1 MFDVFFCAMPL
12 TPFLDYLALEK
23 NFSPHTL
30 KAYQKDLEAFLS
42 FCMQEYTIK
51 DLNEVNYP
59 MIRRWIVILSD
70 KGLETQ
76 TINRKC
82 SSLKTYFKFLQKI
95 EVLSQS
101 PMQGHKQLKSTPKLV
116 VPLTEKELE
125 KLVAHYDDS
134 HYEGARDALIVEL
147 LYSTGMRRAELI
159 SLSVNDIDLSNGQ
172 ISVLGKRNKVR
183 LIPLLPNIIRRM
195 QAYIELRN
203 QQDCASQSQYLLINT
218 KGQAI
223 SPSKIYACVTRFLS
237 MVSTKQKISPHVLR
251 HSFATHLL
259 NRGADINTI
268 KELLGHSS
276 LSSTQLYAKV
286 QLPKIKTEYKS
297 AHPRG

>member
-1 MFDVFFCAMPL
+1 MPL

-23 NFSPHTL
+23 KFSPHTL
-30 KAYQKDLEAFLS
+30 KAYKKDLESFLS
-42 FCMQEYTIK
+42 YCMQEYKIK
-51 DLNEVNYP
+51 DLTDINYP
-59 MIRRWIVILSD
+59 MVRRWIVILSD
-70 KGLETQ
+70 KGLETK

-95 EVLSQS
+95 EVLSES

-116 VPLTEKELE
+116 VPLTEDELQN
-125 KLVAHYDDS
+125 LVSTYDDTN
-134 HYEGARDALIVEL
+134 YEGSRDALILEL
-147 LYSTGMRRAELI
+147 LYNTGIRRAELI
-159 SLSVNDIDLSNGQ
+159 SIAIDDLDFANALLKV
-172 ISVLGKRNKVR
+172 IGKRNKAR
-183 LIPLLPNIIRRM
+183 LIPLLPNVVNRIQSYLNFRS
-195 QAYIELRN
+195 
-203 QQDCASQSQYLLINT
+203 QQIGANRSQYLFINAR
-218 KGQAI
+218 GQAMN
-223 SPSKIYACVTRFLS
+223 PSKIYSCVTKFLS
-237 MVSTKQKISPHVLR
+237 MVSTKKKLSPHVLR

-276 LSSTQLYAKV
+276 LSSTQLYTKV

>member
-1 MFDVFFCAMPL
+1 MPL

-23 NFSPHTL
+23 KFSPHTL
-30 KAYQKDLEAFLS
+30 KAYKKDLESFLS
-42 FCMQEYTIK
+42 YCMQEYKIK
-51 DLNEVNYP
+51 DLTDINYP
-59 MIRRWIVILSD
+59 MVRRWIVILSD
-70 KGLETQ
+70 KGLETK

-95 EVLSQS
+95 EVLSES

-116 VPLTEKELE
+116 VPLTEDELQN
-125 KLVAHYDDS
+125 LMSTYDDTN
-134 HYEGARDALIVEL
+134 YEGSRDALILEL
-147 LYSTGMRRAELI
+147 LYNTGIRRAELI
-159 SLSVNDIDLSNGQ
+159 SIAIDDLDFANAQ
-172 ISVLGKRNKVR
+172 LKVIGKRNKAR
-183 LIPLLPNIIRRM
+183 LIPLLPNVVNRIQSYLNYRS
-195 QAYIELRN
+195 
-203 QQDCASQSQYLLINT
+203 QQIGANRSQYLFINAQ
-218 KGQAI
+218 GQAMN
-223 SPSKIYACVTRFLS
+223 PSKIYSCVTKFLS
-237 MVSTKQKISPHVLR
+237 MVSTKKKLSPHVLR

-276 LSSTQLYAKV
+276 LSSTQLYTKV

>member
-1 MFDVFFCAMPL
+1 MPL

-23 NFSPHTL
+23 KFSPHTL
-30 KAYQKDLEAFLS
+30 KAYKKDLESFLS
-42 FCMQEYTIK
+42 YCMQEYKIK
-51 DLNEVNYP
+51 DLTDINYP
-59 MIRRWIVILSD
+59 MVRRWIVILSD
-70 KGLETQ
+70 KGLETK

-95 EVLSQS
+95 EVLSES

-116 VPLTEKELE
+116 VPLTEVELQN
-125 KLVAHYDDS
+125 LMSTYDDS
-134 HYEGARDALIVEL
+134 NYEGSRDALILEL
-147 LYSTGMRRAELI
+147 LYNTGIRRAELI
-159 SLSVNDIDLSNGQ
+159 SIEIDDLDFANAQ
-172 ISVLGKRNKVR
+172 LKVIGKRNKAR
-183 LIPLLPNIIRRM
+183 LIPLLPNVVNRIQSYLNFRS
-195 QAYIELRN
+195 
-203 QQDCASQSQYLLINT
+203 QQIGANRSQYLFINAR
-218 KGQAI
+218 GQAMN
-223 SPSKIYACVTRFLS
+223 PSKIYSCVTKFLS
-237 MVSTKQKISPHVLR
+237 VVSTKKKLSPHVLR

-276 LSSTQLYAKV
+276 LSSTQLYTKV

>member
-1 MFDVFFCAMPL
+1 MLFFCAMPL

-23 NFSPHTL
+23 KFSPHTL
-30 KAYQKDLEAFLS
+30 KAYKKDLESFLS
-42 FCMQEYTIK
+42 YCMQEYKIK
-51 DLNEVNYP
+51 DLSDISYP

-70 KGLETQ
+70 RGLETK

-95 EVLSQS
+95 EVLSES

-116 VPLTEKELE
+116 VPLTEDELQN
-125 KLVAHYDDS
+125 LMSTYDDTN
-134 HYEGARDALIVEL
+134 YEGSRDALILEL
-147 LYSTGMRRAELI
+147 LYNTGIRRAELI
-159 SLSVNDIDLSNGQ
+159 SIAIDDLDFANAQ
-172 ISVLGKRNKVR
+172 LKVIGKRNKAR
-183 LIPLLPNIIRRM
+183 LIPLLPNVVNRI
-195 QAYIELRN
+195 QAYLNFRS
-203 QQDCASQSQYLLINT
+203 QQIGANRSQYLFINAQ
-218 KGQAI
+218 GQAMN
-223 SPSKIYACVTRFLS
+223 PSKIYRCVTKFLS
-237 MVSTKQKISPHVLR
+237 TVSTKKKLSPHVLR

-276 LSSTQLYAKV
+276 LSSTQLYTKV

>member
-1 MFDVFFCAMPL
+1 MPL

-23 NFSPHTL
+23 KFSPHTL
-30 KAYQKDLEAFLS
+30 RAYKKDLESFLS
-42 FCMQEYTIK
+42 YCMQEYKIK
-51 DLNEVNYP
+51 DLTDINYP
-59 MIRRWIVILSD
+59 MVRRWIVILSD
-70 KGLETQ
+70 KGLETK

-95 EVLSQS
+95 EVLSES

-116 VPLTEKELE
+116 VPLTEVELQN
-125 KLVAHYDDS
+125 LMSTYDDS
-134 HYEGARDALIVEL
+134 NYEGSRDALILEL
-147 LYSTGMRRAELI
+147 LYNTGIRRAELI
-159 SLSVNDIDLSNGQ
+159 SIAINDLDFANAQLKVI
-172 ISVLGKRNKVR
+172 GKRNKAR
-183 LIPLLPNIIRRM
+183 LIPLLPNVVNRIQSYLNFRS
-195 QAYIELRN
+195 
-203 QQDCASQSQYLLINT
+203 QQIGANRSRYLFINAQ
-218 KGQAI
+218 GQAMN
-223 SPSKIYACVTRFLS
+223 PSKIYSCVTKFLS
-237 MVSTKQKISPHVLR
+237 MISTKKKLSPHVLR

-276 LSSTQLYAKV
+276 LSSTQLYTKV

>member
-1 MFDVFFCAMPL
+1 MPL

-23 NFSPHTL
+23 KFSPHTL
-30 KAYQKDLEAFLS
+30 KAYKKDLESFLS
-42 FCMQEYTIK
+42 YCMQEYKIK
-51 DLNEVNYP
+51 DLTDINYP
-59 MIRRWIVILSD
+59 MVRRWIVILSD
-70 KGLETQ
+70 KGLETK

-95 EVLSQS
+95 EVLSES

-116 VPLTEKELE
+116 VPLTEDELQN
-125 KLVAHYDDS
+125 LMSTYDDTN
-134 HYEGARDALIVEL
+134 YEGSRDALILEL
-147 LYSTGMRRAELI
+147 LYNTGIRRAELI
-159 SLSVNDIDLSNGQ
+159 SIAIDDLDFANALLKV
-172 ISVLGKRNKVR
+172 IGKRNKAR
-183 LIPLLPNIIRRM
+183 LIPLLPNVVNRIQSYLNFRS
-195 QAYIELRN
+195 
-203 QQDCASQSQYLLINT
+203 QQIGANRSQYLFINAR
-218 KGQAI
+218 GQAMN
-223 SPSKIYACVTRFLS
+223 PSKIYSCVTKFLS
-237 MVSTKQKISPHVLR
+237 MVSTKKKLSPHVLR

-276 LSSTQLYAKV
+276 LSSTQLYTKV

>member
-1 MFDVFFCAMPL
+1 MPL

-23 NFSPHTL
+23 KFSPHTL
-30 KAYQKDLEAFLS
+30 KAYKKDLESFLS
-42 FCMQEYTIK
+42 YCMQEYKIK
-51 DLNEVNYP
+51 DLTDINYP
-59 MIRRWIVILSD
+59 MVRRWIVILFD
-70 KGLETQ
+70 KGLETK

-95 EVLSQS
+95 EVLSES

-116 VPLTEKELE
+116 VPLTEDELQN
-125 KLVAHYDDS
+125 LMSTYDDTN
-134 HYEGARDALIVEL
+134 YEGSRDALILEL
-147 LYSTGMRRAELI
+147 LYNTGIRRAELI
-159 SLSVNDIDLSNGQ
+159 SIAIDDLDFANALLKV
-172 ISVLGKRNKVR
+172 IGKRNKAR
-183 LIPLLPNIIRRM
+183 LIPLLPNVVNRIQSYLNFRS
-195 QAYIELRN
+195 
-203 QQDCASQSQYLLINT
+203 QQIGANRSQYLFINAR
-218 KGQAI
+218 GQAMN
-223 SPSKIYACVTRFLS
+223 PSKIYSCVTKFLS
-237 MVSTKQKISPHVLR
+237 MVSTKKKLSPHVLR

-276 LSSTQLYAKV
+276 LSSTQLYTKV

>member
-1 MFDVFFCAMPL
+1 MPL

-23 NFSPHTL
+23 KFSPHTL
-30 KAYQKDLEAFLS
+30 KAYKKDLESFLS
-42 FCMQEYTIK
+42 YCMQEYKIK
-51 DLNEVNYP
+51 DLTDINYP
-59 MIRRWIVILSD
+59 MVRRWIVILSD
-70 KGLETQ
+70 KGLETK

-95 EVLSQS
+95 EVLSES

-116 VPLTEKELE
+116 VPLTEDELQN
-125 KLVAHYDDS
+125 LMSTYDDTN
-134 HYEGARDALIVEL
+134 YEGSRDALILEL
-147 LYSTGMRRAELI
+147 LYNTGIRRAELI
-159 SLSVNDIDLSNGQ
+159 SIAIDDLDFANALLKV
-172 ISVLGKRNKVR
+172 IGKRNKAR
-183 LIPLLPNIIRRM
+183 LIPLLPNVVNRIQSYLNYRS
-195 QAYIELRN
+195 
-203 QQDCASQSQYLLINT
+203 QQIGANRSQYLFINAQ
-218 KGQAI
+218 GQAMN
-223 SPSKIYACVTRFLS
+223 PSKIYSCVTKFLS
-237 MVSTKQKISPHVLR
+237 MVSTKKKLSPHVLR

-276 LSSTQLYAKV
+276 LSSTQLYTKV

>member
-1 MFDVFFCAMPL
+1 MPL

-23 NFSPHTL
+23 KFSPHTL
-30 KAYQKDLEAFLS
+30 KAYKKDLESFLS
-42 FCMQEYTIK
+42 YCMQEYKIK
-51 DLNEVNYP
+51 DLSDISYP

-70 KGLETQ
+70 RGLETK

-95 EVLSQS
+95 DVLSES

-116 VPLTEKELE
+116 VPLTEDELQN
-125 KLVAHYDDS
+125 LMSTYDDTN
-134 HYEGARDALIVEL
+134 YEGSRDALILEL
-147 LYSTGMRRAELI
+147 LYNTGIRRAELI
-159 SLSVNDIDLSNGQ
+159 SITIDDLDFANAQ
-172 ISVLGKRNKVR
+172 LKVIGKRNKAR
-183 LIPLLPNIIRRM
+183 LIPLLPNVVNRI
-195 QAYIELRN
+195 QAYLNFRS
-203 QQDCASQSQYLLINT
+203 QQIGANRSQYLFINAQ
-218 KGQAI
+218 GQAMN
-223 SPSKIYACVTRFLS
+223 PSKIYRCVTKFLS
-237 MVSTKQKISPHVLR
+237 TVSTKKKLSPHVLR

-276 LSSTQLYAKV
+276 LSSTQLYTKV

>member
-1 MFDVFFCAMPL
+1 MPL

-23 NFSPHTL
+23 KFSPHTL
-30 KAYQKDLEAFLS
+30 KAYKKDLESFLS
-42 FCMQEYTIK
+42 YCMQEYKIK
-51 DLNEVNYP
+51 DLTDINYP
-59 MIRRWIVILSD
+59 MVRRWIVILSD
-70 KGLETQ
+70 KGLETK

-95 EVLSQS
+95 EVLSES

-116 VPLTEKELE
+116 VPLTEDELQN
-125 KLVAHYDDS
+125 LMSTYDDTN
-134 HYEGARDALIVEL
+134 YEGSRDALILEL
-147 LYSTGMRRAELI
+147 LYNTGIRRAELI
-159 SLSVNDIDLSNGQ
+159 SIAIDDLDFANALLKV
-172 ISVLGKRNKVR
+172 IGKRNKAR
-183 LIPLLPNIIRRM
+183 LIPLLPNVVNRIQSYLNFRS
-195 QAYIELRN
+195 
-203 QQDCASQSQYLLINT
+203 QQIGANRSQYLFINAQ
-218 KGQAI
+218 GQAMN
-223 SPSKIYACVTRFLS
+223 PSKIYSCVTKFLS
-237 MVSTKQKISPHVLR
+237 MISTKKKLSPHVLR

-276 LSSTQLYAKV
+276 LSSTQLYTKV

>member
-1 MFDVFFCAMPL
+1 MFFCAMPL

-23 NFSPHTL
+23 KFSPHTL
-30 KAYQKDLEAFLS
+30 KAYQKDLESFLS
-42 FCMQEYTIK
+42 FCMDEYKIK
-51 DLNEVNYP
+51 DLSEVHYT
-59 MIRRWIVILSD
+59 MIRRWISVLSH
-70 KGLETQ
+70 KGLETK

-95 EVLSQS
+95 EVLAQS
-101 PMQGHKQLKSTPKLV
+101 PMQGHKQLKSNPALV
-116 VPLTEKELE
+116 VPLTEAELE
-125 KLVAHYDDS
+125 NLMNFYDDS
-134 HYEGARDALIVEL
+134 HYKGARDALILEL
-147 LYSTGMRRAELI
+147 LYNTGMRRAELI
-159 SLSVNDIDLSNGQ
+159 SLTIDDLDFSNGQ

-183 LIPLLPNIIRRM
+183 LIPLLPNIIKRI
-195 QAYIELRN
+195 QEYLVFRN
-203 QQDCASQSQYLLINT
+203 QQDCASQSRYVLINT

-223 SPSKIYACVTRFLS
+223 SPTKIYDCVTRFLS
-237 MVSTKQKISPHVLR
+237 LVSTKQKISPHVLR
-251 HSFATHLL
+251 HSFATHML

>member
-1 MFDVFFCAMPL
+1 MPL

-23 NFSPHTL
+23 KFSPHTL
-30 KAYQKDLEAFLS
+30 KAYKKDLESFLS
-42 FCMQEYTIK
+42 YCMQEYKIK
-51 DLNEVNYP
+51 DLSDISYP

-70 KGLETQ
+70 RGLETK

-95 EVLSQS
+95 DVLSES

-116 VPLTEKELE
+116 VPLTEDELQN
-125 KLVAHYDDS
+125 LMSTYDDTN
-134 HYEGARDALIVEL
+134 YEGSRDALILEL
-147 LYSTGMRRAELI
+147 LYNTGIRRAELI
-159 SLSVNDIDLSNGQ
+159 SITIDDLDFANAQ
-172 ISVLGKRNKVR
+172 LKVIGKRNKAR
-183 LIPLLPNIIRRM
+183 LIPLLPNVVNRI
-195 QAYIELRN
+195 QAYLNFRS
-203 QQDCASQSQYLLINT
+203 QQIGANRSQYLFINAQ
-218 KGQAI
+218 GQAMN
-223 SPSKIYACVTRFLS
+223 PSKIYRCVTKFLS
-237 MVSTKQKISPHVLR
+237 TVSTKKKLSPHVLR

-259 NRGADINTI
+259 NRGADSNTI

-276 LSSTQLYAKV
+276 LSSTQLYTKV

>member
-1 MFDVFFCAMPL
+1 MPL

-23 NFSPHTL
+23 KFSPHTL
-30 KAYQKDLEAFLS
+30 KAYKKDLESFLS
-42 FCMQEYTIK
+42 YCMQEYKIK
-51 DLNEVNYP
+51 DLTDINYP
-59 MIRRWIVILSD
+59 MVRRWIVILSD
-70 KGLETQ
+70 KGLETK

-95 EVLSQS
+95 EVLSES

-116 VPLTEKELE
+116 VPLTEVELQN
-125 KLVAHYDDS
+125 LMSTYDDS
-134 HYEGARDALIVEL
+134 NYEGSRDALILEL
-147 LYSTGMRRAELI
+147 LYNTGIRRAELI
-159 SLSVNDIDLSNGQ
+159 SIAIDDLDFANAQ
-172 ISVLGKRNKVR
+172 LKVIGKRNKAR
-183 LIPLLPNIIRRM
+183 LIPLLPNLVNRIQSYLNYRS
-195 QAYIELRN
+195 
-203 QQDCASQSQYLLINT
+203 QQVGANRSQYLFINAQ
-218 KGQAI
+218 GQAMN
-223 SPSKIYACVTRFLS
+223 PSKIYSCVTKFLS
-237 MVSTKQKISPHVLR
+237 MVSIKKKLSPHVLR

-276 LSSTQLYAKV
+276 LSSTQLYTKV

>member
-1 MFDVFFCAMPL
+1 MPL

-23 NFSPHTL
+23 KFSPHTL
-30 KAYQKDLEAFLS
+30 KAYKKDLESFLS
-42 FCMQEYTIK
+42 YCMQEYKIK
-51 DLNEVNYP
+51 DLTDINYP
-59 MIRRWIVILSD
+59 MVRRWIVILSD
-70 KGLETQ
+70 KGLETK

-95 EVLSQS
+95 EVLSES

-116 VPLTEKELE
+116 VPLTEDELQN
-125 KLVAHYDDS
+125 LMSTYDDTN
-134 HYEGARDALIVEL
+134 YEGSRDALILEL
-147 LYSTGMRRAELI
+147 LYNTGIRRAELI
-159 SLSVNDIDLSNGQ
+159 SIAIDDLDFANALLKV
-172 ISVLGKRNKVR
+172 IGKRNKAR
-183 LIPLLPNIIRRM
+183 LIPLLPNVVNRIQSYLNFRS
-195 QAYIELRN
+195 
-203 QQDCASQSQYLLINT
+203 QQIGANRSQYLFINAQ
-218 KGQAI
+218 GQAMN
-223 SPSKIYACVTRFLS
+223 PSKIYSCVTKFLS
-237 MVSTKQKISPHVLR
+237 MVSTKKKLSPHVLR

-276 LSSTQLYAKV
+276 LSSTQLYTKV

>member
-1 MFDVFFCAMPL
+1 MPL

-23 NFSPHTL
+23 KFSPHTL

-42 FCMQEYTIK
+42 FCMQEYKINNLTEI
-51 DLNEVNYP
+51 NYP
-59 MIRRWIVILSD
+59 MIRRWIVVLSE
-70 KGLETQ
+70 KGLENQ

-95 EVLSQS
+95 EVLSHS

-116 VPLTEKELE
+116 VPITEKELE
-125 KLVAHYDDS
+125 KLVTLYDDS

-159 SLSVNDIDLSNGQ
+159 SLAIDDIDFSNEQ
-172 ISVLGKRNKVR
+172 ISVLGKRNKER
-183 LIPLLPNIIRRM
+183 MIPLLPNISKRIQSYLR
-195 QAYIELRN
+195 LRN
-203 QQDCASQSQYLLINT
+203 QQECTSQSKYLFVNT
-218 KGQAI
+218 KGKAI
-223 SPSKIYACVTRFLS
+223 SPTKVYECVTRFLG

-276 LSSTQLYAKV
+276 LSATQLYAKV
-286 QLPKIKTEYKS
+286 QLPKIKKEYKS